1 MDTVSTL
8 KPGTSMVL
16 IFSRSVSVRMGL
28 LIFKT
33 LQFSAF
39 SSSRLPC
46 APTYTV
52 VEVTTFSR
60 SASMGGFVT
69 WANICL
75 KYSNS
80 GGRVWL
86 RTASGV
92 SLPIAPEGSAP
103 FFAMGSM
110 MVFKS
115 S

>member
-1 MDTVSTL
+1 MA
-8 KPGTSMVL
+8 L
-16 IFSRSVSVRMGL
+16 IFIRSVSVKMGL
-28 LIFKT
+28 VIFST
-33 LQFSAF
+33 LQFSA
-39 SSSRLPC
+39 SSSNRLPC

-52 VEVTTFSR
+52 VEVTIFSR
-60 SASMGGFVT
+60 RASMGGLVT